1 MSEAITTGE
10 GTAAYDAA
18 KNSPTRSAFMYFP
31 TNSRREL
38 TPYTRREI
46 VKKGRAFEANCAFAT
61 RIRQKFARHAV
72 GSGIHFACLSNDDIF
87 NEAMRRDVEE
97 WWNNAAV
104 YSIDASVDVAY
115 DSVPGGTH
123 TVPVSGGP
131 PPREKGISA
140 ARVAAG
146 HLNKVAVYWAAKGRQ
161 YRPCKT
167 EIETGKLTCPRC
179 EDAYLRKT
187 LYKMEEG
194 ARVKL
199 FVCPE
204 CLFIV
209 RRDDVLG
216 FEE

>member
-1 MSEAITTGE
+1 MTT
-10 GTAAYDAA
+10 
-18 KNSPTRSAFMYFP
+18 
-31 TNSRREL
+31 SRRGSYVDYQARATAFHVGDRVYPIL
-38 TPYTRREI
+38 
-46 VKKGRAFEANCAFAT
+46 KGNPSNGGTVVAVWPAIGMVDVQYPHGAT
-61 RIRQKFARHAV
+61 RVPVEDLLIDS
-72 GSGIHFACLSNDDIF
+72 GS
-87 NEAMRRDVEE
+87 
-97 WWNNAAV
+97 
-104 YSIDASVDVAY
+104 SIDASVDVAY

-131 PPREKGISA
+131 TPG
-140 ARVAAG
+140 RVASS
-146 HLNKVAVYWAAKGRQ
+146 HLNRVAVYWAAKGRQ
-161 YRPCKT
+161 YRPTKEELT
-167 EIETGKLTCPRC
+167 TGKLCCPRC